1 MGFLSYEKSIEL
13 LDALDAGVLRKE
25 NVFLNDAL
33 GRYLAEDL
41 VADENSPSQPTS
53 AMDGYAVLHSDLA
66 SGRIKIL
73 GDNPAG
79 SDETR
84 EVTSGNCIKTFT
96 GAGMPHGADTLIQIE
111 NVTVEGDEIIIN
123 EEVPYGNSVRPV
135 GESYSEGDVLI
146 EKGSKIGFAEIGV
159 MAGLNT
165 AVVPV
170 MLKPRV
176 ATLSTG
182 SEILEIGQTQENTS
196 QIRSSN
202 HHTIAAIANMAGAEV
217 VQMGVVKD
225 DRDSITAAFE
235 NALASADI
243 VVSTGG
249 VSVGDYD
256 FVKDVIPAL
265 GAGLIFK
272 GVKIKPG
279 QHILVAQ
286 KGEKFILG
294 LPGFAYSSTVTFL
307 LYVVPLIKKFLGT
320 EKVFEMVEAT
330 LAEPFNKR
338 SRKSEFTACNLTFK
352 DGRYVVDFDGK
363 KVGTSAILTNML
375 GDAALIVSS
384 EEDGPKEAGETVKV
398 IKLDRF

>member
-13 LDALDAGVLRKE
+13 LNALDAGVLRQE
-25 NVFLNDAL
+25 NVFLSDAL
-33 GRYLAEDL
+33 GRYLAKDI

-66 SGRIKIL
+66 SGRIKIM

-79 SDETR
+79 SDETHS
-84 EVTSGNCIKTFT
+84 VTSGNCIKTFT
-96 GAGMPHGADTLIQIE
+96 GAGMPNGADTLIQIE

-123 EEVPYGNSVRPV
+123 EPVPFGNSVRPI
-135 GESYSEGDVLI
+135 GESYSEGEVLI
-146 EKGSKIGFAEIGV
+146 RKGIKIGFAEIGV
-159 MAGLNT
+159 MAGLNI
-165 AVVPV
+165 AVVSV

-182 SEILEIGQTQENTS
+182 SEILEIGQVQENSS

-225 DRDSITAAFE
+225 DRATITAAFE

-256 FVKDVIPAL
+256 FVKDIIPAL
-265 GAGLIFK
+265 GAEVIFK

-286 KGEKFILG
+286 KGDKFILG

-307 LYVVPLIKKFLGT
+307 LYVIPLIKKFLGS
-320 EKVFEMVEAT
+320 EKVFEVVEAT

-338 SRKSEFTACNLTFK
+338 SKKSEFTACNLAFK
-352 DGRYVVDFDGK
+352 DGKYFVDFDGK

-384 EEDGPKEAGETVKV
+384 EEDGPKAAGESVTV

>member
-1 MGFLSYEKSIEL
+1 MSFLSYEKSIEL
-13 LDALDAGVLRKE
+13 LNGLEAGVLRQE
-25 NVFLNDAL
+25 NLFLNDAL
-33 GRYLAEDL
+33 GRYLAKDI

-53 AMDGYAVLHSDLA
+53 AMDGYAVLHSDLE
-66 SGRIKIL
+66 SGRIKIM

-84 EVTSGNCIKTFT
+84 RVSSGNCIKTFT
-96 GAGMPHGADTLIQIE
+96 GAGMPDGADTLIQIE

-123 EEVPYGNSVRPV
+123 EPVSFGNSVRPI
-135 GESYSEGDVLI
+135 GESYSEGEVLI
-146 EKGSKIGFAEIGV
+146 KAGTKIGFAEIGV
-159 MAGLNT
+159 MAGLNI
-165 AVVPV
+165 AVVSV

-182 SEILEIGQTQENTS
+182 SEILEIGQAQENSS

-225 DRDSITAAFE
+225 DRATITTAFE

-256 FVKDVIPAL
+256 FVKDIIPAL
-265 GAGLIFK
+265 GAEVIFK

-286 KGEKFILG
+286 KGDKFILG

-307 LYVVPLIKKFLGT
+307 LYVIPLIKKFLGS
-320 EKVFEMVEAT
+320 EKVFEVVEAT

-338 SRKSEFTACNLTFK
+338 SKKSEFTACNLAFR
-352 DGRYVVDFDGK
+352 DGKYFVDFEGK

-384 EEDGPKEAGETVKV
+384 EEDGPKKAGESVTV

>member
-1 MGFLSYEKSIEL
+1 MGFLSYESSMEL
-13 LDALDAGVLRKE
+13 LNALSAGTQRQEK
-25 NVFLNDAL
+25 VFLNDAL
-33 GRYLAEDL
+33 GRYLAEDI

-53 AMDGYAVLHSDLA
+53 AMDGYAVLHSDLEK
-66 SGRIKIL
+66 GRIKIL

-84 EVTSGNCIKTFT
+84 EVTAGTCIKTFT
-96 GAGMPHGADTLIQIE
+96 GAGMPKGADTLIQIE
-111 NVTVEGDEIIIN
+111 NVCVEGDEIHIT
-123 EEVPYGNSVRPV
+123 ERVPFGNSVRPI
-135 GESYSEGDVLI
+135 GESYSEGEVLI
-146 EKGSKIGFAEIGV
+146 KKGAKIGFAEIGV
-159 MAGLNT
+159 MAGLNI
-165 AVVPV
+165 AVVAV
-170 MLKPRV
+170 VVRPRV

-182 SEILEIGQTQENTS
+182 SEILEIGVQQENAS

-202 HHTIAAIANMAGAEV
+202 HHTIAAIATMAGAEV

-225 DRDSITAAFE
+225 DKATIMAAFE
-235 NALASADI
+235 NALSSADI

-265 GAGLIFK
+265 GAEVIFK

-307 LYVVPLIKKFLGT
+307 LYVVPLIKKFLGS
-320 EKVFEMVEAT
+320 EKIFEVVEAT
-330 LAEPFNKR
+330 LSEPFNKR
-338 SRKSEFTACNLTFK
+338 SKKSEFTACNLAFEEGK
-352 DGRYVVDFDGK
+352 YVVDFDGK

-384 EEDGPKEAGETVKV
+384 EEDGPKEAGESVTV

>member
-1 MGFLSYEKSIEL
+1 MEL
-13 LDALDAGVLRKE
+13 LTALSAGTVRQEK
-25 NVFLNDAL
+25 VFLHEAL
-33 GRYLAEDL
+33 GRYLAEDI
-41 VADENSPSQPTS
+41 VADENAPSQPTS
-53 AMDGYAVLHSDLA
+53 AMDGYAVLHSDLEK
-66 SGRIKIL
+66 GRIKIL

-84 EVTSGNCIKTFT
+84 EVTAGNCIKTFT
-96 GAGMPHGADTLIQIE
+96 GAGMPKGADTLIQIE
-111 NVTVEGDEIIIN
+111 NVLVEGDEIVIT
-123 EEVPYGNSVRPV
+123 EMVPFANSVRPV
-135 GESYSEGDVLI
+135 GESYSEGEILI

-159 MAGLNT
+159 MAGLNI
-165 AVVPV
+165 AVVAV
-170 MLKPRV
+170 AVKPRV

-182 SEILEIGQTQENTS
+182 SEILEIGVHQEHAS

-202 HHTIAAIANMAGAEV
+202 HHTIAAIASMAGAEV

-225 DRDSITAAFE
+225 DKATIMAAFE

-265 GAGLIFK
+265 GAEVIFK

-279 QHILVAQ
+279 QHILVAK

-307 LYVVPLIKKFLGT
+307 LYVIPLIKKFLGT
-320 EKVFEMVEAT
+320 EKVFEVVEAT
-330 LAEPFNKR
+330 LTEPFNKR
-338 SRKSEFTACNLTFK
+338 SKKSEFTACNLAFK
-352 DGRYVVDFDGK
+352 DGKYVVDFVGK

-384 EEDGPKEAGETVKV
+384 EEDGPKEAGERVTV
-398 IKLDRF
+398 IKLDHF

>member
-1 MGFLSYEKSIEL
+1 MSFLSYEASMARL
-13 LDALDAGVLRKE
+13 NALEVGVLRQEK
-25 NVFLNDAL
+25 VFLNDAL
-33 GRYLAEDL
+33 GRYLAEDI
-41 VADENSPSQPTS
+41 VADENSPLQPTS
-53 AMDGYAVLHSDLA
+53 AMDGYALRHSDLA
-66 SGRIKIL
+66 LGRIKIT

-84 EVTSGNCIKTFT
+84 EVSAGTCIKTFT
-96 GAGMPHGADTLIQIE
+96 GAVMPQGADTLIQIE
-111 NVTVEGDEIIIN
+111 NVTVEGSEIIID
-123 EEVPYGNSVRPV
+123 ETVALGNSVRPV
-135 GESYSEGDVLI
+135 GESYRAGEVLI
-146 EKGSKIGFAEIGV
+146 KRGVKIGFAEIGV
-159 MAGLNT
+159 MAGLNI
-165 AVVPV
+165 AVIAV

-182 SEILEIGQTQENTS
+182 SEILEIGQMQENS
-196 QIRSSN
+196 AQIRSSN
-202 HHTIAAIANMAGAEV
+202 HHTIAAMANMAGAEV
-217 VQMGVVKD
+217 VQMGVLKD
-225 DRDSITAAFE
+225 DRETITAAFE

-256 FVKDVIPAL
+256 FVKDIIPAL
-265 GAGLIFK
+265 GAEVIFK

-286 KGEKFILG
+286 KGDKFILG

-307 LYVVPLIKKFLGT
+307 LYVIPLIKKFLAT
-320 EKVFEMVEAT
+320 EKVFEVVEAT
-330 LAEPFNKR
+330 LSEPFNKR
-338 SRKSEFTACNLTFK
+338 SRKSEFTACNLAFK
-352 DGRYVVDFDGK
+352 DGKYLVDFKGK

-384 EEDGPKEAGETVKV
+384 EEDGPKEAGEVVRV

>member
-1 MGFLSYEKSIEL
+1 MGFLRYEKSIEL
-13 LDALDAGVLRKE
+13 LNALEAGTLRQE
-25 NVFLNDAL
+25 NVFLQDAL
-33 GRYLAEDL
+33 GRYLAKDI

-53 AMDGYAVLHSDLA
+53 AMDGYAVLHSDL
-66 SGRIKIL
+66 SLGRIKIL

-84 EVTSGNCIKTFT
+84 EVTSGSCIKTFT
-96 GAGMPHGADTLIQIE
+96 GAGMPSGADTLIQIE

-123 EEVPYGNSVRPV
+123 ETVPYGNSIRPI
-135 GESYSEGDVLI
+135 GESYSKGDVLVK
-146 EKGSKIGFAEIGV
+146 KGAKIGFAEIGV
-159 MAGLNT
+159 LAGLNI

-170 MLKPRV
+170 MLRPRV

-182 SEILEIGQTQENTS
+182 SEILEIGEHQEHGS

-202 HHTIAAIANMAGAEV
+202 HHTIAAIAAMAGAEA

-265 GAGLIFK
+265 GAKVIFK
-272 GVKIKPG
+272 GVNIKPG

-307 LYVVPLIKKFLGT
+307 LYAVPLIKKFLGT

-338 SRKSEFTACNLTFK
+338 SRKSEFTACNLAFR
-352 DGRYVVDFDGK
+352 DGQYFVDFAGK

-375 GDAALIVSS
+375 GDAALIISS
-384 EEDGPKEAGETVKV
+384 EEDGPKEAGESVRV

>member
-1 MGFLSYEKSIEL
+1 MGFLSYEESIEL

-41 VADENSPSQPTS
+41 IADENSPSQPTS
-53 AMDGYAVLHSDLA
+53 AMDGYAVVHSDLV

-111 NVTVEGDEIIIN
+111 NVTVVGDEIIIN
-123 EEVPYGNSVRPV
+123 EEVPYGNSVRPI

-146 EKGSKIGFAEIGV
+146 QRGSKIGFAEIGV

-265 GAGLIFK
+265 GAEVIFK

-338 SRKSEFTACNLTFK
+338 SKKSEFTACNLSFR
-352 DGRYVVDFDGK
+352 DGKYVVDFDGK

-384 EEDGPKEAGETVKV
+384 ESDGPMEAGESVKV
-398 IKLDRF
+398 IKLDQF

>member
-1 MGFLSYEKSIEL
+1 
-13 LDALDAGVLRKE
+13 
-25 NVFLNDAL
+25 
-33 GRYLAEDL
+33 
-41 VADENSPSQPTS
+41 
-53 AMDGYAVLHSDLA
+53 
-66 SGRIKIL
+66 
-73 GDNPAG
+73 
-79 SDETR
+79 
-84 EVTSGNCIKTFT
+84 
-96 GAGMPHGADTLIQIE
+96 LIQIE

-123 EEVPYGNSVRPV
+123 EPVPFGNSVRPV
-135 GESYSEGDVLI
+135 GESYSEGEVLI
-146 EKGSKIGFAEIGV
+146 KKGIKIGFAEIGV
-159 MAGLNT
+159 MAGLNI
-165 AVVPV
+165 AVVSV

-182 SEILEIGQTQENTS
+182 SEILEIGQVQENSS

-225 DRDSITAAFE
+225 DRATITAAFE

-256 FVKDVIPAL
+256 FVKDIIPAL
-265 GAGLIFK
+265 GAEVIFK

-286 KGEKFILG
+286 KGDKFILG

-307 LYVVPLIKKFLGT
+307 LYVIPLIKKFLGS
-320 EKVFEMVEAT
+320 EKVFEVVEAT

-338 SRKSEFTACNLTFK
+338 SKKSEFTACNLAFK
-352 DGRYVVDFDGK
+352 DGKYFVDFDGK

-384 EEDGPKEAGETVKV
+384 EEDGPKAAGESVTV

>member
-1 MGFLSYEKSIEL
+1 MEL
-13 LDALDAGVLRKE
+13 LSGLDAGVLRYE
-25 NVFLNDAL
+25 NLFLQETL
-33 GRYLAEDL
+33 GRYLAENV
-41 VADENSPSQPTS
+41 VAGENSPSQPTS
-53 AMDGYAVLHSDLA
+53 AMDGYAVIHSDLS
-66 SGRIKIL
+66 SGRIKIM

-84 EVTSGNCIKTFT
+84 VVTSGTCIKTFT
-96 GAGMPHGADTLIQIE
+96 GAVMPEGADTLIQIE
-111 NVTVEGDEIIIN
+111 NVTVVGDEIIID
-123 EEVPYGNSVRPV
+123 EAVPFGNSVRPV
-135 GESYSEGDVLI
+135 GESYSEGEVLLK
-146 EKGSKIGFAEIGV
+146 KGTKIGFAEIGV
-159 MAGLNT
+159 MAGLNL
-165 AVVPV
+165 AVVKV

-182 SEILEIGQTQENTS
+182 SEILEIGQHQEHDG

-202 HHTIAAIANMAGAEV
+202 HHTIAAIAQMAGAEV

-225 DRDSITAAFE
+225 DMATIKASFE

-265 GAGLIFK
+265 GAEVIFK

-307 LYVVPLIKKFLGT
+307 LYVIPLIKKFLGT
-320 EKVFEMVEAT
+320 DKVFEVVEAR
-330 LAEPFNKR
+330 LKEPFNKR
-338 SRKSEFTACNLTFK
+338 SKKSEFTACNLRFE
-352 DGRYVVDFDGK
+352 GGEYVVDFAGK

-375 GDAALIVSS
+375 GDAALMVSQ
-384 EEDGPKEAGETVKV
+384 EEDGAKAAGDRVSV

>member
-1 MGFLSYEKSIEL
+1 MSFLSYQESMEL
-13 LDALDAGVLRKE
+13 LHNLKPTVLRQEKVFLSDALE
-25 NVFLNDAL
+25 
-33 GRYLAEDL
+33 RYLAEDI

-53 AMDGYAVLHSDLA
+53 AMDGYAVLHSDL
-66 SGRIKIL
+66 SKSNINIL

-84 EVTSGNCIKTFT
+84 TVTEGTCIKTFT
-96 GAGMPHGADTLIQIE
+96 GAVMPAGADTLIQIE
-111 NVTVEGDEIIIN
+111 NVTVEGNIIKIDTP
-123 EEVPYGNSVRPV
+123 VSFGNSVRPT
-135 GESYSEGDVLI
+135 GESYTEGEILI
-146 EKGSKIGFAEIGV
+146 KRGTKIGFAEIGV
-159 MAGLNT
+159 MAGLNI
-165 AVVPV
+165 AVVAV

-182 SEILEIGQTQENTS
+182 SEILEIGETQENS
-196 QIRSSN
+196 AQIRSSN
-202 HHTIAAIANMAGAEV
+202 HHTIAAIATMAGAEV

-225 DRDSITAAFE
+225 DMATITASFE

-243 VVSTGG
+243 IVSTGG

-265 GAGLIFK
+265 GAKVIFK

-286 KGEKFILG
+286 KGDKFILG

-307 LYVVPLIKKFLGT
+307 LYVIPLIKKFLGT

-330 LAEPFNKR
+330 LSETFNKR
-338 SRKSEFTACNLTFK
+338 SRKSEFTACNLAFK
-352 DGRYVVDFDGK
+352 EGKYYVDFEGK

-375 GDAALIVSS
+375 GDAALIVSQ
-384 EEDGPKEAGETVKV
+384 EEDGVKQKGEQVQV